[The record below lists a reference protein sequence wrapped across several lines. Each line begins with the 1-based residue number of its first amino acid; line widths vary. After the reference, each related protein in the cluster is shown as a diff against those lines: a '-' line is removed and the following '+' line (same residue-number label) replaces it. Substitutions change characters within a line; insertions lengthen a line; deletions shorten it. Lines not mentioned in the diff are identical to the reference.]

1 MKKIN
6 KNNTGTYNYSKP
18 MTYIYNSP
26 DINNQNDKNKPIYY
40 CNENITQIKDDINEI
55 KIMQNKIL
63 SLIENTKPKE
73 IINEINNKKEIEKED
88 ENEINKSMNEISKEN
103 EFIREEIS
111 KLKKKEEESKKIIES
126 NSKDIEFL
134 KNEIKLLKEKYNN
147 YSLNSKKE
155 EKEEK
160 KEGKEEKEERKILG
174 GSLIKFDTPGGDE
187 NIQNS
192 GNNEENNIINQ
203 NNINS
208 EIIFREKN
216 QQRNQITT
224 SNAAFFESPID
235 FSSENF
241 SKNK

>member
-1 MKKIN
+1 
-6 KNNTGTYNYSKP
+6 
-18 MTYIYNSP
+18 
-26 DINNQNDKNKPIYY
+26 
-40 CNENITQIKDDINEI
+40 
-55 KIMQNKIL
+55 MQNKIL

-155 EKEEK
+155 EKEE
-160 KEGKEEKEERKILG
+160 RKILG

-208 EIIFREKN
+208 EITFREKN